1 MCTKVVSTSI
11 DDNKKLTVDQYLKL
25 VYGINGVKSKAL
37 SASLGTN
44 SAKYLPNNNKT
55 SILASNTPTS
65 KGQMI
70 EKPELQ
76 KKYSHEKI
84 RATTTITASY
94 TKIGQDYNDSK
105 KFEKPVLKYVRSN
118 KDVTKNIEN
127 IVQNPYKKFPD
138 QPQSK
143 IEPQQ
148 NNQEAPEIPSKIQQV
163 KK

>member
-1 MCTKVVSTSI
+1 
-11 DDNKKLTVDQYLKL
+11 
-25 VYGINGVKSKAL
+25 
-37 SASLGTN
+37 
-44 SAKYLPNNNKT
+44 
-55 SILASNTPTS
+55 
-65 KGQMI
+65 MI

-84 RATTTITASY
+84 RATTTIIATY

-143 IEPQQ
+143 IEPQ
-148 NNQEAPEIPSKIQQV
+148 
-163 KK
+163 